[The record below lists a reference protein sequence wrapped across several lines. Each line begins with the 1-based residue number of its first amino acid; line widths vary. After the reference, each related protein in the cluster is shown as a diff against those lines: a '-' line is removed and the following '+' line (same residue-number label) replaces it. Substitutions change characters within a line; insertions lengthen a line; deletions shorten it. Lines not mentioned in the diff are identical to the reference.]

1 MDFKC
6 TAQPIKALGAF
17 LSYDE
22 DKNNEEN
29 FFSKIRKM
37 KTKLNI
43 WQIRDLSLYG
53 RSMLAKT
60 VGVSQL
66 IYAASMLTVPE
77 VAIEKAQAVNFL
89 HSCGRIKRIK

>member
-1 MDFKC
+1 MDRLSERKKGKNHGIKC
-6 TAQPIKALGAF
+6 TTLGAF
-17 LSYDE
+17 LSY
-22 DKNNEEN
+22 

-53 RSMLAKT
+53 RSLMLAKT

-77 VAIEKAQAVNFL
+77 VVIQKTQAVNFL
-89 HSCGRIKRIK
+89 HSCGRIKKIK